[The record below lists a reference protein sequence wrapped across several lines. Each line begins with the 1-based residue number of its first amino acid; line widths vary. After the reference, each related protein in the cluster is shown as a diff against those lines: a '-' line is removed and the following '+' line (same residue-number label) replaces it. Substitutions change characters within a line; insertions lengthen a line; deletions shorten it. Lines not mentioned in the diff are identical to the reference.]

1 MVWELSRQLPH
12 NAQVAV
18 DVGSSVYWYAR
29 QLRLPVGV
37 PAHLSGTLAS
47 MGCSV
52 PYGIAAKLHRPDLP
66 LIALSGDGA
75 MQMTGL
81 AELVTVSRMWPQWTD
96 PRFVVCVF
104 NNGDLAEVSW
114 EQREMEGDPVFR
126 DSQDLPAFPYAA
138 TPNCWD

>member
-1 MVWELSRQLPH
+1 
-12 NAQVAV
+12 
-18 DVGSSVYWYAR
+18 
-29 QLRLPVGV
+29 
-37 PAHLSGTLAS
+37 
-47 MGCSV
+47 
-52 PYGIAAKLHRPDLP
+52 
-66 LIALSGDGA
+66 

-126 DSQDLPAFPYAA
+126 DSQDLPAFRYAGTRNYWA
-138 TPNCWD
+138 